1 MKGYTVLLDS
11 AHKQCELN
19 TVSSSMIYR
28 YLLENGHTITTNAQ
42 AADFIIINSC
52 GYHQD
57 LREKSL
63 ALYETYH
70 AIKKPNSRI
79 IMYGCLVNIDNE
91 KVKSLD
97 LLPISFT
104 DHHRLDDIFFQT
116 KKYEKMTPC
125 CDSETRNILIQGS
138 KDLNIIHH
146 PNFILSRFFLPF
158 SGTMKTNYS
167 RMIRGLTHHNKI
179 IVQISQGCLG
189 HCSYCAI
196 KKAKGNLKSRS
207 IDEILNDIAEMY
219 DDKKIVYLVADDCS
233 SYGYDIGTDFF
244 QLLETIH
251 QRFPNLLI
259 QISYV
264 SPNFLVKFYE
274 KYQELF
280 HHVFIPYTT
289 IPFQSGSNKIIKR
302 MDRLYDTREV
312 VEVIQKLK
320 QVSPQ
325 TYFEGHFIIG
335 FPGETIGDFL
345 QSLFTLHYFD
355 YPIALRYSEAKGTK
369 SASFPQKKS
378 EMTKQLR
385 YTIMTFFINI
395 IIFSKLVKSI
405 KSDKDGPG
413 EI

>member
-1 MKGYTVLLDS
+1 MKGYIVLLDS

-42 AADFIIINSC
+42 TADIIIINSC

-63 ALYETYH
+63 ALYQHYH
-70 AIKKPNSRI
+70 TIKKPNSQI
-79 IMYGCLVNIDNE
+79 ILYGCLVNIDNE

-97 LLPISFT
+97 LLPVSFT
-104 DHHRLDDIFFQT
+104 DHHLLDNIFFQT

-125 CDSETRNILIQGS
+125 CDSQTRNILIQGS
-138 KDLNIIHH
+138 KDLNILNH
-146 PNFILSRFFLPF
+146 PNFLLSRFFLPF
-158 SGTMKTNYS
+158 SQKMKTNYV
-167 RMIRGLTHHNKI
+167 RMIRGLDHHNKI

-196 KKAKGNLKSRS
+196 KKAKGNLRSRP
-207 IDEILNDIAEMY
+207 IDEILKDIIKMY
-219 DDKKIVYLVADDCS
+219 DDSKILYLVADDCS
-233 SYGYDIGTDFF
+233 SYGFDIGTDFF
-244 QLLETIH
+244 ELLETIH
-251 QRFPNLLI
+251 RKFSTLPI
-259 QISYV
+259 QISYM
-264 SPNFLVKFYE
+264 SPNFLVKFHE
-274 KYQELF
+274 KYQKLF
-280 HHVFIPYTT
+280 HQVYIPYTT

-302 MDRLYDTREV
+302 MERSYDTRQV
-312 VEVIQKLK
+312 VEVINTIK
-320 QVSPQ
+320 QVSPH
-325 TYFEGHFIIG
+325 TYFEGHFIVG
-335 FPGETIGDFL
+335 FPGETVVDFL
-345 QSLFTLHYFD
+345 KSLFTLHYFD

-395 IIFSKLVKSI
+395 IIFYKLVKN
-405 KSDKDGPG
+405 P
-413 EI
+413 